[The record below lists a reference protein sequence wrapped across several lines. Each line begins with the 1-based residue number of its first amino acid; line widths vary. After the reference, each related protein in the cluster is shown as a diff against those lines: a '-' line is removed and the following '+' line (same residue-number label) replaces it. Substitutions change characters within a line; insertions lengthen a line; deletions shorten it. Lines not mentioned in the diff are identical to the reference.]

1 MQNKWEKL
9 FDEFMDL
16 IEFTLIK
23 YPPSEEHP
31 APYIWGVIDGQGA
44 NLGDIQSDRFAAAE
58 TILDR
63 MDSYI
68 NDYIV
73 NAIENCL
80 DEKGLL
86 PKYEYDGWDD
96 LLYSARDLLPDNQWD
111 FDVLE
116 MIIEHYDEI
125 NLNNC
130 CYEEEVK

>member
-23 YPPSEEHP
+23 YPPNEEHP
-31 APYIWGVIDGQGA
+31 VPYIWGVIDKQGA
-44 NLGDIQSDRFAAAE
+44 NLGDIQSDRFATAE

-63 MDSYI
+63 MDRYI

-73 NAIENCL
+73 KSIENCL

-130 CYEEEVK
+130 FYEEEE

>member
-23 YPPSEEHP
+23 YPPNEEHP
-31 APYIWGVIDGQGA
+31 VPYIWGVIDQQGA
-44 NLGDIQSDRFAAAE
+44 NLGDIQSDRFATAE

-68 NDYIV
+68 NDYI
-73 NAIENCL
+73 AKSIENCL

-130 CYEEEVK
+130 FYEEEE